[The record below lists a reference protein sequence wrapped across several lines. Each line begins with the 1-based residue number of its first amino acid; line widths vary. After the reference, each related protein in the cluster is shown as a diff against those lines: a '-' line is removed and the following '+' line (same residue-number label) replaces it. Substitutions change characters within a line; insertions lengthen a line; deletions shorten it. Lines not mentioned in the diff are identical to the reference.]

1 MPTLAATA
9 RHGRPPAIA
18 AFASHG
24 ITRYVYRGICDLTLL
39 SSASGHTSE
48 HDSCHRPPPQG
59 RRARWSR
66 RNTCLYCAAPLFGY
80 GPVRLRSPTSHR
92 QRRRALPSLAVR
104 LYASHDAEADL
115 LARIATVDIYGIC
128 AVVLLWSALLTV
140 GIGAFIVLV
149 MKGPAYVA
157 DAYPLPD
164 SDAPLP

>member
-1 MPTLAATA
+1 MNAFNKLPGFVKSPAGAERTVLRRLPAALVI
-9 RHGRPPAIA
+9 G
-18 AFASHG
+18 
-24 ITRYVYRGICDLTLL
+24 TLL
-39 SSASGHTSE
+39 A
-48 HDSCHRPPPQG
+48 
-59 RRARWSR
+59 
-66 RNTCLYCAAPLFGY
+66 
-80 GPVRLRSPTSHR
+80 
-92 QRRRALPSLAVR
+92 ALPSLAVR

-115 LARIATVDIYGIC
+115 LARIAIVDIYGIC